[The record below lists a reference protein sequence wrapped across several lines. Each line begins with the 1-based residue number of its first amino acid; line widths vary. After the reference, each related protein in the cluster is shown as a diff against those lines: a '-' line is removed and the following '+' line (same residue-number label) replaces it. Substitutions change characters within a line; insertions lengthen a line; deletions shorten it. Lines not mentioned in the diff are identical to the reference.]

1 MEFNPQ
7 KQLAGLLEW
16 MDQQM
21 TQCGGKTAVIGISG
35 GKDSSTVAALA
46 VAAYGRENVYGVL
59 LPNGV
64 QPDID
69 YSQALVEHL
78 QIPHCTINIHDA
90 VQGVLQEMEKAGLTP
105 SRQTAVNLPSRVRMA
120 TLYAVAQTL
129 PAGIVIN
136 TSNLSED
143 WVGYCTIYGDSA
155 GAFSPLGMYT
165 TEEVIAL
172 GRVLGLP
179 EKFLVKAPSDG
190 LTGLTD
196 EDNLGFTY
204 HAVNEY
210 VRRGVCDP
218 AIRDIILRIRLLK
231 AVTALLAGAAL
242 AASGL
247 QMQTLFRNPLAGPYV
262 LGISSGAGL
271 GVALFLLGAPL
282 LGVSAHS
289 FVQSLG
295 IAGAAWLGAALVL
308 LVVMAVSR
316 RIKDIMVI
324 LILGMM
330 FGSGIS
336 SVVEILQYLSS
347 EAALKS
353 FVIWTMGSLGDV
365 TGGNLALMLPV
376 VAAGLVLSVA
386 AIKPLNLLLL
396 GENYARTMGLNVQR
410 TRTLLFL
417 STVLLAGTVTA
428 FCGPVG
434 FIGLA
439 VPHLA
444 RMLFASAD
452 HRILMP
458 GSMLAGAALLLVCDL
473 ISKTLALPI
482 NTVTALMGIP
492 VVIIVVVRNRNLF

>member
-21 TQCGGKTAVIGISG
+21 TLCHGKTAVIGISG

-59 LPNGV
+59 MPNGV

-78 QIPHCTINIHDA
+78 NIP
-90 VQGVLQEMEKAGLTP
+90 GLEP
-105 SRQTAVNLPSRVRMA
+105 SRQTRVNLPSRIRMA

-218 AIRDIILRIRLLK
+218 AIREQIDRKHRTSRFK
-231 AVTALLAGAAL
+231 F
-242 AASGL
+242 
-247 QMQTLFRNPLAGPYV
+247 QTLPVYHN
-262 LGISSGAGL
+262 GL
-271 GVALFLLGAPL
+271 PMALTDETDYY
-282 LGVSAHS
+282 
-289 FVQSLG
+289 
-295 IAGAAWLGAALVL
+295 
-308 LVVMAVSR
+308 
-316 RIKDIMVI
+316 K
-324 LILGMM
+324 
-330 FGSGIS
+330 
-336 SVVEILQYLSS
+336 
-347 EAALKS
+347 
-353 FVIWTMGSLGDV
+353 
-365 TGGNLALMLPV
+365 
-376 VAAGLVLSVA
+376 
-386 AIKPLNLLLL
+386 
-396 GENYARTMGLNVQR
+396 
-410 TRTLLFL
+410 
-417 STVLLAGTVTA
+417 
-428 FCGPVG
+428 
-434 FIGLA
+434 
-439 VPHLA
+439 
-444 RMLFASAD
+444 
-452 HRILMP
+452 
-458 GSMLAGAALLLVCDL
+458 
-473 ISKTLALPI
+473 
-482 NTVTALMGIP
+482 
-492 VVIIVVVRNRNLF
+492 

>member
-59 LPNGV
+59 MPNGV

-179 EKFLVKAPSDG
+179 EKFLVKAPSD
-190 LTGLTD
+190 

-218 AIRDIILRIRLLK
+218 AIREQIDRKHRTSRFK
-231 AVTALLAGAAL
+231 F
-242 AASGL
+242 
-247 QMQTLFRNPLAGPYV
+247 QTLPVYHN
-262 LGISSGAGL
+262 GL
-271 GVALFLLGAPL
+271 PMALTDETDYY
-282 LGVSAHS
+282 
-289 FVQSLG
+289 
-295 IAGAAWLGAALVL
+295 
-308 LVVMAVSR
+308 
-316 RIKDIMVI
+316 K
-324 LILGMM
+324 
-330 FGSGIS
+330 
-336 SVVEILQYLSS
+336 
-347 EAALKS
+347 
-353 FVIWTMGSLGDV
+353 
-365 TGGNLALMLPV
+365 
-376 VAAGLVLSVA
+376 
-386 AIKPLNLLLL
+386 
-396 GENYARTMGLNVQR
+396 
-410 TRTLLFL
+410 
-417 STVLLAGTVTA
+417 
-428 FCGPVG
+428 
-434 FIGLA
+434 
-439 VPHLA
+439 
-444 RMLFASAD
+444 
-452 HRILMP
+452 
-458 GSMLAGAALLLVCDL
+458 
-473 ISKTLALPI
+473 
-482 NTVTALMGIP
+482 
-492 VVIIVVVRNRNLF
+492 